1 MKETKKTKEMTKK
14 TIALQIAEALSQQ
27 IARGILSPNEH
38 LVETKFA
45 EEFHTS
51 RAPIREALLML
62 EKERL
67 VTRVP
72 HHGFV
77 VKKFQKKEIHQL
89 YDATFRLEEIAMAKA
104 VENVTDRDIQRLEEI
119 LAGQWAA
126 KQKDDVVEYYS
137 LNEKFHE
144 TIFAMA
150 NNEFLAEMHHSMRKS
165 IRPLS
170 VLNIGQ
176 GKNMHSSYEEHSRQ
190 LDALKQRD
198 KEAGIQAIRDQES
211 RFLKTLDIFYPS

>member
-1 MKETKKTKEMTKK
+1 M
-14 TIALQIAEALSQQ
+14 QIAEELAQR
-27 IARGILSPNEH
+27 IANGKLSPNEH
-38 LVETKFA
+38 LVETKLA

-77 VKKFQKKEIHQL
+77 VKKFSKKEIHQL

-104 VENVTDRDIQRLEEI
+104 VENVTDHDIQQLEEI

-126 KQKDDVVEYYS
+126 IESDDIVSYYS

-144 TIFAMA
+144 TIFAIA
-150 NNEFLAEMHHSMRKS
+150 NNEFLAEMHHSLRKS
-165 IRPLS
+165 SRPLS
-170 VLNIGQ
+170 VLNMGQ
-176 GKNMHSSYEEHSRQ
+176 GRNMHASYEEHRRQ
-190 LDALKQRD
+190 LDALKLRD

-211 RFLKTLDIFYPS
+211 RSLKTLDIFYPM

>member
-1 MKETKKTKEMTKK
+1 MKETKK
-14 TIALQIAEALSQQ
+14 TIALQLAEELSQR

-38 LVETKFA
+38 LVETKLA
-45 EEFHTS
+45 EEFNTS
-51 RAPIREALLML
+51 RAPVREALLML

-77 VKKFQKKEIHQL
+77 VKKFRKIEIHQL

-104 VENVTDRDIQRLEEI
+104 VNNVTDRDIQELEEI
-119 LAGQWAA
+119 LAAQWSAI
-126 KQKDDVVEYYS
+126 QKEDVVEYYS

-144 TIFAMA
+144 TIFAIA
-150 NNEFLAEMHHSMRKS
+150 NNEFLAEMHHSMRRS
-165 IRPLS
+165 TRPLS

-176 GKNMHSSYEEHSRQ
+176 GKNMYSSYEEHSRQ
-190 LDALKQRD
+190 LDALKKRD
-198 KEAGIQAIRDQES
+198 TGAGIQAIRDQES
-211 RFLKTLDIFYPS
+211 RSLKTLDIVYPS